1 MKKMRIPRPRRY
13 ASFAEKFGRGAAFFG
28 SREKKQRDTYGHL
41 PHLIFGMLGVMVLTL
56 AVLLLGRLWKV
67 TSVSADNGVL
77 YTSAAVL
84 EHADIDVGD
93 EMLGFDRAAV
103 EKRLRERLPLL
114 DEIRIRKGAGGAVT
128 IRFTEVTDLY
138 YTRHNVNYYIL
149 NAKTREVLCVTA
161 TPQEARR
168 VGAVYVGL
176 PETARVRVGETVTFI
191 NLPYEPEDTGTEL
204 STYEVETYEPEVEH
218 AYVFTV
224 VDTLMSSSLA
234 SRVVG
239 MELGNR
245 YDLWLV
251 LKGGIKVRLG
261 TTDELERK
269 LSVAERSLAE
279 REEQGGI
286 SDTMPTL
293 VDVSDPARVIHR
305 SSPDIKMPDWAD

>member
-149 NAKTREVLCVTA
+149 NAKTREVLCVSA

-191 NLPYEPEDTGTEL
+191 NLPYEPENTGIEL

-224 VDTLMSSSLA
+224 VETLMSSSLA

-286 SDTMPTL
+286 SDAMPTL

-305 SSPDIKMPDWAD
+305 SSPDIEMPDWAD